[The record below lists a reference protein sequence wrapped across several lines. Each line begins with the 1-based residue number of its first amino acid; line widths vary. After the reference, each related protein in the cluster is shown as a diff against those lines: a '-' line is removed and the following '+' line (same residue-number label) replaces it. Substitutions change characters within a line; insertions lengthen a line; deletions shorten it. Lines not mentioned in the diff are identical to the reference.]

1 MHRLLFAFFLFLVS
15 LQARAAFFASGVVSF
30 APGTGN
36 AIWGD
41 ASAALGSPDGLTGEN
56 PAASLYDPFY
66 PPSVLS
72 PFSGAFQGDEIVQVG
87 EGGQLTL
94 QLSRFAIVGTGK
106 RIGVFTNAALID
118 TDYPNG
124 ANGAAAAVFG
134 GGNAIVS
141 VSADNLNWTS
151 LGEITFD
158 APNLFYSNAG
168 PFDLAA
174 PASPQLTDFGLPF
187 PGSLAS
193 FNAADWP
200 ATRDVFKVGSVYS
213 GGGTWLDLSATGLT
227 QVGYVQFFIPDDGNA
242 TTNRTLAIDALSIA
256 NTAVGAEVPEPG
268 ALSLLALASLYL
280 ARRRR
285 Q

>member
-1 MHRLLFAFFLFLVS
+1 MHRLLFAVLLSVVS
-15 LQARAAFFASGVVSF
+15 FQSRAAFFASGVVSF

-41 ASAALGSPDGLTGEN
+41 ASAALGSPNGLTGEN

-72 PFSGAFQGDEIVQVG
+72 PFSGAFQGDEIVQIG

-94 QLSRFAIVGTGK
+94 QLSRYAVVGSGK

-124 ANGAAAAVFG
+124 ANGTTAAVFG
-134 GGNAIVS
+134 GGKAIVK
-141 VSADNLNWTS
+141 VSADNQNWVS
-151 LGEITFD
+151 LGEVTFD

-168 PFDLAA
+168 PFDAA
-174 PASPQLTDFGLPF
+174 VPASPQLTDHGLPF
-187 PGSLAS
+187 AGTLTS
-193 FNAADWP
+193 FDGADWP
-200 ATRDVFKVGSVYS
+200 TTRDVFKVGGVYS

-227 QVGYVQFFIPDDGNA
+227 QVGYIQFLIPDDGNA
-242 TTNRTLAIDALSIA
+242 TTNRTLAIDAVSIA

-268 ALSLLALASLYL
+268 ALSLLAVASLYL

-285 Q
+285 